1 MKALMA
7 AIMALSISGATFAA
21 DLNQTALDT
30 LLSSTQTRVEGDIH
44 EGETVVSIFV
54 GALEG
59 DADIKNECSVVSKDE
74 AKCTLWL
81 TFKPMGET
89 ALQYSVNAAGTALTN
104 NMVTV
109 SRGD

>member
-1 MKALMA
+1 MKSFMA
-7 AIMALSISGATFAA
+7 TVLALSISGATFAA
-21 DLNQTALDT
+21 DFNQTAMDT
-30 LLSSTQTRVEGDIH
+30 LLSSTETRVEGDVQAD
-44 EGETVVSIFV
+44 ETVASIFT
-54 GALEG
+54 GALED
-59 DADIKNECSVVSKDE
+59 DADIKNECADVSNDE

-89 ALQYSVNAAGTALTN
+89 ALQYSVNASGTALTN